1 MDFAD
6 DKTPPPAPKAFEGGI
21 EIAEGG
27 PDDPVKALWQALAA
41 SDAER
46 AMGAFRLL
54 EATGKTPDLEPTL
67 ALELADLL
75 EKNER
80 YLDAARACRLAAETD
95 LTGPEA
101 PVAILRGA
109 KLLLGPA
116 QNRDAGEAMLR
127 FFIERFAEHR
137 LIDRARELLDCI
149 ERGEAT
155 GLEVARQDGVVD
167 HLRAPADYQPPAPS
181 PDPAQGV
188 GNRMSQYVQKL
199 TGRIGSDRYRIIART
214 FKILIIFFALVY
226 AVTWYMRDD
235 HRTADPIHPAV
246 LQEPIQTEP
255 KSTAVI
261 SFSRN
266 GYAYQVTPR
275 ADYDISGLVVS
286 LRDYTFMSVK
296 MADEVFP
303 MDLCLLW
310 GDNIKRGV
318 HKANTV
324 SFSQHGRFCITKYT
338 GPPRPRNS
346 ALSNNHLLMAT
357 TELDEVLEDLN
368 VGDQVRIRGHLVN
381 VKANLLGEGSFADPR
396 SFTMATSTDRTD
408 SRGGACEVIYVRD
421 LTVLEPHNRTIRAIN
436 SLSFWLVLGLLGIA
450 LLRLVLLPIRIRE
463 IH

>member
-6 DKTPPPAPKAFEGGI
+6 EETPPPGPEPFAGGI

-27 PDDPVKALWQALAA
+27 PDDPLKALWQGLAA
-41 SDAER
+41 GDADR
-46 AMGAFRLL
+46 AIGAFRLL

-95 LTGPEA
+95 LTGVEA

-116 QNRDAGEAMLR
+116 QNREAGEAMLR
-127 FFIERFAEHR
+127 FFIERFPEHR
-137 LIDRARELLDCI
+137 LFDRARKLLDAI

-167 HLRAPADYQPPAPS
+167 HLRSPADFVPPAPPS
-181 PDPAQGV
+181 DPAPGV
-188 GNRMSQYVQKL
+188 GTRLSQTVQKF
-199 TGRIGSDRYRIIART
+199 TGRIGSDRYRIIARV
-214 FKILIIFFALVY
+214 FKIAIIFFCLVY
-226 AVTWYMRDD
+226 AVTWYLRDD
-235 HRTADPIHPAV
+235 HRTVDTIHPAV
-246 LQEPIQTEP
+246 LKEPIQTPP

-286 LRDYTFMSVK
+286 LKDYTFMSVK

-310 GDNIKRGV
+310 GENIKNGV
-318 HKANTV
+318 YKASTV
-324 SFSQHGRFCITKYT
+324 SFSQHGRFCVTKYT
-338 GPPRPRNS
+338 GPPRPRIA
-346 ALSNNHLLMAT
+346 ALSNNHLLMASS
-357 TELDEVLEDLN
+357 ELDDVLEDLN

-381 VKANLLGEGSFADPR
+381 VKAKRLGQGSFADPL
-396 SFTMATSTDRTD
+396 SFTMATSTNRTD

-421 LTVLEPHNRTIRAIN
+421 LTVFEPHNRTIRAV
-436 SLSFWLVLGLLGIA
+436 SRLSFWLVLGLLGIG